1 MKYAVVMMGIMAIP
15 LLGSHHTQD
24 VMREFLQKREATRSL
39 LVERLVVIERQINR
53 IAADISH
60 DDCPGELIL
69 VNTVLHNDKEVLSQA
84 LNDLCL
90 NGMPIPGHK

>member
-1 MKYAVVMMGIMAIP
+1 MNYFHVFIGLMTIVLMGSYRQEDI
-15 LLGSHHTQD
+15 
-24 VMREFLQKREATRSL
+24 MREFLQKRETTRSL

-53 IAADISH
+53 ISIDISR

-90 NGMPIPGHK
+90 NGMPIAVKK